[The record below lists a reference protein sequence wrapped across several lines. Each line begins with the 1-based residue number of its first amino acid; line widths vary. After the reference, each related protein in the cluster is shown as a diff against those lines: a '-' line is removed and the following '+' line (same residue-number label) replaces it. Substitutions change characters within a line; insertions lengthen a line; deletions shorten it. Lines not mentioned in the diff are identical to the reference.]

1 MESICKFLDEPS
13 SVVFKDE
20 MPVESDPLI
29 LLPMTEYKKKIYLK
43 FTLKT
48 IPKEPVDPVL
58 RPETLGVPA
67 VSLKHPATVA
77 PVLRPETLGVPAVS
91 LKHPATVDEPE
102 SNIKRITNINNI
114 IEYQR
119 VKESIGF
126 LVYCIKTCYPSIVVS
141 GMINHKTMSNII
153 LELNETDWSFTPV
166 FSHDLSIK
174 KKVLEETLNKI
185 MYMKQNKDN
194 TLTDAEMLE
203 LNKQYNTVISE
214 ISKVQMQLTPEIL
227 ELENQININMLYKPI
242 IGIFVEEINEDQLP
256 KKNSN
261 LKPISSAK
269 YIDANK

>member
-1 MESICKFLDEPS
+1 MSDKEKFKQQTEQIFNIAEKPIMEYICKFLDEPC

-48 IPKEPVDPVL
+48 IPKEPVD
-58 RPETLGVPA
+58 
-67 VSLKHPATVA
+67 